1 MEKQVNLTLIGIAAD
16 AVERNPREITE
27 AMPPNRAIDLFI
39 ALA

>member
-16 AVERNPREITE
+16 AVEQKPRENTE
-27 AMPPNRAIDLFI
+27 TIPPNRPIDLFI